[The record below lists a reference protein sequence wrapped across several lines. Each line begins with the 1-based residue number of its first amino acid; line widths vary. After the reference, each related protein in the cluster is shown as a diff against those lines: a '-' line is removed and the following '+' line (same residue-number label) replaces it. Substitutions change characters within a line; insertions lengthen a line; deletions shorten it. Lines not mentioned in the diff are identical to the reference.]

1 MKGIEGWRDGRKR
14 WKSAKVV
21 SWYFEPSQSQRITPG
36 LKTMFSLPPIYSA
49 RKSSNRKLSKK
60 HKITPDTNLQ
70 KTYTNI
76 ENKIFEELAKGAKAG
91 KVDRPEIK
99 KGRKIT
105 KKKKKIKRRKKGT
118 KAEKRGRKN

>member
-76 ENKIFEELAKGAKAG
+76 EHKIFEELAKGAKAG
-91 KVDRPEIK
+91 KLDRPEIK